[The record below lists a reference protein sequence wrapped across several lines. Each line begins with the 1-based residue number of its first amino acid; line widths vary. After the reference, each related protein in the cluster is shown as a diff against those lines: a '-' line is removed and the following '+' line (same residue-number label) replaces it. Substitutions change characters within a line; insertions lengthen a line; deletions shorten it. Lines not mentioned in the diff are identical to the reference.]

1 MRPFHT
7 TSFLSS
13 SCFCLCHASIP
24 RCQLHHHLPVVKGS
38 LCNTA
43 PLPLLRLL
51 SEQRQ
56 GKQRRSML
64 SDATCTL
71 LPKVLEWA
79 SAATSSPCLS
89 TCGHLSAQTDLH
101 SNTLP
106 SAPGKTDWLT
116 LGKHLELRTIL
127 AWPWNFKKEKIS
139 HKLTITG
146 ILFWLLMVNFYCH
159 DLLTSWYIKV
169 QHATIQR
176 AKIGPLVASRGD

>member
-7 TSFLSS
+7 TSFPSS
-13 SCFCLCHASIP
+13 YCFCLCHASIP

-38 LCNTA
+38 LCNTT

-64 SDATCTL
+64 SDAARTS
-71 LPKVLEWA
+71 LPKVREWA
-79 SAATSSPCLS
+79 SAATSSPRLS

-106 SAPGKTDWLT
+106 SAPGKRLTDTWQTSGIKEQFWPGHEILKRKDIPQIDNYRDFVLT
-116 LGKHLELRTIL
+116 FNG
-127 AWPWNFKKEKIS
+127 
-139 HKLTITG
+139 
-146 ILFWLLMVNFYCH
+146 
-159 DLLTSWYIKV
+159 
-169 QHATIQR
+169 
-176 AKIGPLVASRGD
+176 